1 MKARFAGRLFF
12 AVLGVA
18 GMLITAPGCVA
29 QAAGDGPEM
38 RQGLAAHR
46 TPFERA
52 FRFRGMGGRFWDNP
66 QIAESLKLTPD
77 QQKAMDNILFQH
89 REKLID
95 LQANLQKSELDM
107 EPLMNAD
114 QPNQAA
120 IEAQID
126 KVVAARAALEKA
138 NANFL
143 LDLRMKLTPDQ
154 WKQIK
159 DFRAEGGMRGMHRQW
174 GSRGPGQRMRMRGP
188 NGPGGPAPQGAPA
201 PPPPAGSQDSG
212 SGPATPQ

>member
-1 MKARFAGRLFF
+1 MKARLARRLFF

-18 GMLITAPGCVA
+18 GILMITPGSVA
-29 QAAGDGPEM
+29 QGAGDPGM
-38 RQGLAAHR
+38 KQGMVGHR
-46 TPFERA
+46 PPFERA
-52 FRFRGMGGRFWDNP
+52 FRFHGMAGRFWDNP
-66 QIAESLKLTPD
+66 RIAAALKLTPD
-77 QQKAMDNILFQH
+77 QQKAMDNILFEH

-114 QPNQAA
+114 EPNQAT

-126 KVVAARAALEKA
+126 KVVAARGALERA

-143 LDLRMKLTPDQ
+143 LALRMKLTPEQ

-159 DFRAEGGMRGMHRQW
+159 DFRAEGGMHAMHRQW
-174 GSRGPGQRMRMRGP
+174 GPNGPGQRMRMRGP
-188 NGPGGPAPQGAPA
+188 NGPNGPMPQGAP
-201 PPPPAGSQDSG
+201 PPPQPSGSQDSG
-212 SGPATPQ
+212 TGPATQQ

>member
-1 MKARFAGRLFF
+1 MKARLARRLFF

-18 GMLITAPGCVA
+18 GILMLAPGGVA
-29 QAAGDGPEM
+29 QPAAGGPDM
-38 RQGLAAHR
+38 RQGFAGHR
-46 TPFERA
+46 QPFERA
-52 FRFRGMGGRFWDNP
+52 FRYGGRFWDNP
-66 QIAESLKLTPD
+66 RVATALKITSD
-77 QQKAMDNILFQH
+77 QQKAMDEILFQH

-95 LQANLQKSELDM
+95 LQANLKKAELDM

-114 QPNQAA
+114 EPDHPA

-143 LDLRMKLTPDQ
+143 LDIRMKLTPDQ

-159 DFRAEGGMRGMHRQW
+159 DFRAEGGMRGTRRQW
-174 GSRGPGQRMRMRGP
+174 GPGGPGQRMRMRGP
-188 NGPGGPAPQGAPA
+188 NGANDGPMPQGA
-201 PPPPAGSQDSG
+201 PPPPATSGSQDSG
-212 SGPATPQ
+212 GAPPAQQ